1 MRRPGY
7 FFAYVL
13 LALLISRVEWSDLHS
28 GLCGRRQADCFPR
41 REIPLQTIYK
51 SQRAKESRTI
61 PLQSKAAVV
70 LDTEKGEVLFE
81 KNIEEE
87 LPIASLTKLMSAL
100 TLLGTDPELDHTIT
114 ITPADA
120 TSPGNAELRVGEM
133 VTLRDLLH
141 ASLMNSSNRATRA
154 LARASGLS
162 HHQFAERMN
171 RKARELGLS
180 RSFFCEPT
188 GLDGQNRSSA
198 LDCARLLYAAL
209 QDSTIRSIA
218 GKTFY
223 EFNSLDQWK
232 RRHRI
237 GSTSKLLFSSLNV
250 KGGKTGYIGASG
262 WCQGTLVEEEGGREL
277 VAVVLGAPSK
287 HTRFREIR
295 SIVKWSIGE
304 EIKGTQET
312 IALGES
318 GGTGAK
324 VY

>member
-28 GLCGRRQADCFPR
+28 NLCSSRQADCFAQS
-41 REIPLQTIYK
+41 EIPLQTIYK
-51 SQRAKESRTI
+51 SQKAKESRSL

-81 KNIEEE
+81 KNMEEK

-100 TLLGTDPELDHTIT
+100 TFLEIHPDLKDTASIT
-114 ITPADA
+114 SADA
-120 TSPGNAELRVGEM
+120 WRSGRDRLRTGELFF
-133 VTLRDLLH
+133 LHDLLH
-141 ASLMNSSNRATRA
+141 ASLMSSSNRATRA
-154 LARASGLS
+154 LARASNLS

-180 RSFFCEPT
+180 SSFFCEPT
-188 GLDGQNRSSA
+188 GLDEQNRSSA

-209 QDSTIRSIA
+209 KDSTIRSIA
-218 GKTFY
+218 GKSFY
-223 EFNSLDQWK
+223 EFNSLNQWK
-232 RRHRI
+232 RKHRI

-250 KGGKTGYIGASG
+250 MGGKTGYIGASG
-262 WCQGTLVEEEGGREL
+262 WCQGTLVEGDDGTEL
-277 VAVVLGAPSK
+277 VAVILGAPSK
-287 HTRFREIR
+287 QTRVREIR

-304 EIKGTQET
+304 ETEGTQKT
-312 IALGES
+312 IALGEP

-324 VY
+324 VH